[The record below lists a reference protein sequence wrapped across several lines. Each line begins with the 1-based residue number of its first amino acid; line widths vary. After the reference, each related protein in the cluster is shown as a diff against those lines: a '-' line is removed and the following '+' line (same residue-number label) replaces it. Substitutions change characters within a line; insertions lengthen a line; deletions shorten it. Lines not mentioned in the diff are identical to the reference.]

1 MSFSACSLSSSLDSL
16 KNPEKRNRH
25 DSEIQK
31 DCAAILGKALEG
43 TSSLGAG

>member
-1 MSFSACSLSSSLDSL
+1 MSFSTRSLSSSLDSL
-16 KNPEKRNRH
+16 KNLQKRNIH

-43 TSSLGAG
+43 TSSLAN